1 MFQWLDKI
9 WFRKSKSSGTQE
21 VTHMVSSADEGV
33 ELTSMKV
40 VELKALAKELGVK
53 GYYKMNKAVLIETL
67 TDYSNKV

>member
-9 WFRKSKSSGTQE
+9 WFRKSKSAGVQE
-21 VTHMVSSADEGV
+21 VMNMAPPADEGI

-53 GYYKMNKAVLIETL
+53 GYYKMNKAALIETL
-67 TDYSNKV
+67 TDHSNKV